1 MRIVITGDLHSGKS
15 TIVNK
20 IRKKYS
26 HRVIGGFLTC
36 PVIKNKQKKGYCIK
50 SIEGDREIFAH
61 VDFDKQ
67 ITFGSMGIKL
77 AVFNHFAVDILKQ
90 SLMADLII
98 IDELGIME
106 KGAVR
111 FVEQMGD
118 IFRKAKNII
127 VVIQKRV
134 INFWIPRI
142 GKKNIDVEYLVTPEN
157 RDIILESVSIHLQEQ
172 CL

>member
-1 MRIVITGDLHSGKS
+1 
-15 TIVNK
+15 
-20 IRKKYS
+20 
-26 HRVIGGFLTC
+26 
-36 PVIKNKQKKGYCIK
+36 
-50 SIEGDREIFAH
+50 
-61 VDFDKQ
+61 
-67 ITFGSMGIKL
+67 MGIKL